1 MVKVRQGNC
10 GVKALQCIAGR
21 QKALQ
26 KTGSYAEKR
35 SGAHRTG
42 ASPASPA
49 RCSTEPATLCTR
61 RCNTR
66 SGDAGVSCQFFHLL
80 FDPWP
85 LTSLLCVFIP
95 SCKKEI
101 MNFFSAYLVL
111 FW

>member
-1 MVKVRQGNC
+1 MVLTGQGRPQRPRHTEL
-10 GVKALQCIAGR
+10 ATSW
-21 QKALQ
+21 
-26 KTGSYAEKR
+26 TG
-35 SGAHRTG
+35 
-42 ASPASPA
+42 
-49 RCSTEPATLCTR
+49 
-61 RCNTR
+61 RCNMS
-66 SGDAGVSCQFFHLL
+66 SGDAGVSCQSFYLL